1 MRISI
6 EQLGQDGLTREISR
20 LDALL
25 TLLHQKIRSLKL
37 TLPRDASLTVVCCDT
52 LSSESL
58 QAIVYEHGGVPVYVL
73 PIDKEVTPERALT
86 ELEHALR
93 FCAPN
98 VFTPYVLHTLRDHV
112 ERHDYAFEANLMRAK
127 NKNETIRANLIV
139 TIREDKARVS
149 LDLYDI
155 HGKRRWMKREAVI
168 EVDAS
173 SFDRS
178 FPRGYRISRQV
189 YKLHWDSLY
198 TLDVIGWLGD
208 RYRFRV
214 YPKQDGNW
222 NVTGQTLER
231 KRSERSVLDG
241 REGERT

>member
-6 EQLGQDGLTREISR
+6 EQLGQGGLTREIPK
-20 LDALL
+20 LDALI

-37 TLPRDASLTVVCCDT
+37 TLPCDASLTVVCCDT

-58 QAIVYEHGGVPVYVL
+58 QAIVFQHNSTPVYVA
-73 PIDKEVTPERALT
+73 PINEEVTPERALT
-86 ELEHALR
+86 ELERALR
-93 FCAPN
+93 FFAPN
-98 VFTPYVLHTLRDHV
+98 VFTPDVRHTLRDHV
-112 ERHDYAFEANLMRAK
+112 ERHDYTFEANLMRAK

-214 YPKQDGNW
+214 YPKQDGKW
-222 NVTGQTLER
+222 CVTGQTLER
-231 KRSERSVLDG
+231 KRLERSGLD
-241 REGERT
+241 RLEGERT